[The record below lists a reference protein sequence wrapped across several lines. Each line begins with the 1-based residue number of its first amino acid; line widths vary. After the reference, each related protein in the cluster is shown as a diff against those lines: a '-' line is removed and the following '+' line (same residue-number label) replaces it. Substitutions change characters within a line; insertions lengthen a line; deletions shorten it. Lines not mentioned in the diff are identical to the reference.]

1 MSTKTG
7 SILAAISGI
16 LGAVMLI
23 ASFSLNAG
31 PPSDVTTSAQLIAFD
46 TQNFNLILWG
56 AWLQAIGPVFIVL
69 FAFTIVSLAGATTRI
84 AGWMT
89 IFGATTLMTVSLIE
103 IVFYISALNNNP
115 ATMAL
120 ISYELIHAVQ
130 HLYFIVAAPALFLP
144 LGIVILGSD
153 ILPRLLGYL
162 ALVLGAA
169 FALAGVLTLLSLI
182 VPVVVQ
188 ASASIQVIWWLA
200 TAITLIVR
208 AGKISASVSV
218 KEQAIE

>member
-16 LGAVMLI
+16 LGTVMLI
-23 ASFSLNAG
+23 ASFSLNVG
-31 PPSDVTTSAQLIAFD
+31 PPSDATGAQLIAFGN
-46 TQNFNLILWG
+46 QNFNLILWG
-56 AWLQAIGPVFIVL
+56 AWLQAVGPVFIVL

-89 IFGATTLMTVSLIE
+89 IFGATTLMTVSLVE
-103 IVFYISALNNNP
+103 IVFYISALYSNP

-120 ISYELIHAVQ
+120 ISFELIRAVQ

-153 ILPRLLGYL
+153 VLPRLLGYL

-169 FALAGVLTLLSLI
+169 FALAGVVTLLSLT

-188 ASASIQVIWWLA
+188 ASASIQVVWWLA
-200 TAITLIVR
+200 AAITLIVR
-208 AGKISASVSV
+208 AGKASATSPV
-218 KEQAIE
+218 KEQAV

>member
-16 LGAVMLI
+16 LGVVMLI
-23 ASFSLNAG
+23 TSFSLNVG
-31 PPSDVTTSAQLIAFD
+31 PPSDATTSVQLIAFD
-46 TQNFNLILWG
+46 NQNFSLILWG
-56 AWLQAIGPVFIVL
+56 AWLQAVGPVFIVL
-69 FAFTIVSLAGATTRI
+69 FAFRIVSLAGATTRI

-89 IFGATTLMTVSLIE
+89 LFGASTLMTVSLVE
-103 IVFYISALNNNP
+103 IVFYISALYSDP

-153 ILPRLLGYL
+153 VLPRLLGYL

-169 FALAGVLTLLSLI
+169 FALGGVVTLFSLEI
-182 VPVVVQ
+182 PVVVQ
-188 ASASIQVIWWLA
+188 ISASIQVFWWLA
-200 TAITLIVR
+200 ASITLIVR
-208 AGKISASVSV
+208 VGKVPVTTVV
-218 KEQAIE
+218 KEQTA